1 MARAAVYRVLA
12 VGLEEPDG
20 ELVAVLRSG
29 ELVAEAE
36 DALEVLWHH
45 EADAAAVTEGLRE
58 ATNAA
63 RHEDPRTVLEELR
76 TEYARLLTGPGLTAV
91 AGFESQYAGGHGDP
105 AAPVFGAVTTAVAE
119 ALAEEEVQA
128 AAGLPAD
135 RATAE
140 AEFLYHLSTRA
151 AAAWGAADRREAERL
166 TTVRDRFLVL
176 HAGAWLPALAD
187 DLGRAAR
194 SGFYAGL
201 ATLLGTFLRTEVAA
215 VSPTSGGER

>member
-1 MARAAVYRVLA
+1 MAGIAGTAAREAPRALARAAVYRVLA
-12 VGLEEPDG
+12 VGLEEPDE

-29 ELVAEAE
+29 ELIAEVE
-36 DALEVLWHH
+36 DALEVLWHD

-63 RHEDPRTVLEELR
+63 RHEVSSTVLEELR

-91 AGFESQYAGGHGDP
+91 AGFESQHAGGHGDP

-119 ALAEEEVQA
+119 ALAEEGVRA

-140 AEFLYHLSTRA
+140 AEFLAIDLALIVQGGGNRLELEF
-151 AAAWGAADRREAERL
+151 DFLEA
-166 TTVRDRFLVL
+166 
-176 HAGAWLPALAD
+176 GLAD
-187 DLGRAAR
+187 DLHHLFGRMGVAR
-194 SGFYAGL
+194 DRRPARG
-201 ATLLGTFLRTEVAA
+201 RTT
-215 VSPTSGGER
+215 PRRW